1 MSNVIARTVSICLL
15 VISMLATDGQSK
27 TSLER
32 RLDSLY
38 VIASSAEVLYQGER
52 EPAMDSMAAYGA
64 ESVPYLIEKF
74 ATRSAWEKWTV
85 FWILQRIDTLAVPGL
100 IDGLGQ
106 SDHTVVARV
115 CWTLGDIG
123 HASAVEPLI
132 GVCRQDAWQ
141 VRDEAIR
148 ALGRIGSIDATEVV
162 VTALQDTI
170 GQVRKSA
177 VVSCGQL
184 HANEAIAGLTH
195 ALGDDFYG
203 ARLMAVNSLLKL
215 DTGTVVQTLADSLDS
230 PNEQLG
236 DLACQVLGEI
246 GTDDAIELLLAQAG
260 SADPDRRAHAGVALV
275 QADPLDNCAFRQVY
289 YDKETDRLV
298 RLKIEAAIDLAND
311 EE

>member
-1 MSNVIARTVSICLL
+1 MSNVIVRTCMLSIFL
-15 VISMLATDGQSK
+15 VVMMIANGQSQACD
-27 TSLER
+27 ER
-32 RLDSLY
+32 RLDSLF
-38 VIASSAEVLYQGER
+38 VIASSAEERYQAFR
-52 EPAMDSMAAYGA
+52 EEAMDSIAACGA
-64 ESVPYLIEKF
+64 EAVPYLVDKF
-74 ATRSAWEKWTV
+74 VTRSAWEKWTV

-100 IDGLGQ
+100 IDGLGH
-106 SDHTVVARV
+106 SDQVVVARV

-123 HASAVEPLI
+123 HASAVEPLM

-148 ALGRIGSIDATEVV
+148 ALGRIGATEATEVV

-184 HANEAIAGLTH
+184 HTNEAIAGLTH

-203 ARLMAVNSLLKL
+203 ARLMAVNSLLQL
-215 DTGTVVQTLADSLDS
+215 DTAAVVQVLADSIGS

-236 DLACQVLGEI
+236 DLACQVLGAF
-246 GTDDAIELLLAQAG
+246 GTDEAIELLLVQVG
-260 SADPDRRAHAGVALV
+260 SADPDRRAHAGVAMV
-275 QADPLDNCAFRQVY
+275 KADPLDNCAFRQEY
-289 YDKETDRLV
+289 YDDETDRLV
-298 RLKIEAAIDLAND
+298 RLKIKAAIGLANN